1 MRLIDQKGNNLGV
14 VSLQE
19 ALKKA
24 EEKGLDLV
32 QITDKTTPPVCKI
45 RDYGKY
51 LYDQKKKEQKG
62 THSSKA
68 GELKEVQ
75 LTFSISDHDLKNR
88 KKRIMDFLNEG
99 YKVRVR
105 MRLRGREYALLD
117 FAKQK
122 MNDFLEELRKE
133 VEIKTEREL
142 KKERG
147 GLATIIRKK

>member
-1 MRLIDQKGNNLGV
+1 MIDQKGDNLGV
-14 VSLQE
+14 VPFQE

-45 RDYGKY
+45 KDYGKY
-51 LYDQKKKEQKG
+51 LYDQKKKEQKS
-62 THSSKA
+62 TQSNKA

-75 LTFSISDHDLKNR
+75 LTFSISSHDLENR

-105 MRLRGREYALLD
+105 MRLRGREHALLD

-122 MNDFLEELRKE
+122 MNDFLEKLNQEIE
-133 VEIKTEREL
+133 VKTERGL